1 MRHELTRILPYRPE
15 QLFELVGDV
24 EQYPKFVPWISAL
37 RVWNRRETAP
47 GITSLD
53 AEASVGFSFL
63 RERFSTRV
71 VRDANTRT
79 ITVSLLSG
87 PFRKLHNRWRFE
99 EHPTGTAVHFE
110 IDFEFKIRML
120 DRLLDANFDH
130 AVNRLIGCFDERAR
144 ALYGP

>member
-1 MRHELTRILPYRPE
+1 MRHELDRVLPYRPE

-37 RVWNRRETAP
+37 RVWNQRQVAP
-47 GITSLD
+47 GVTSLD
-53 AEASVGFSFL
+53 AEARVGFSFL

-71 VRDANTRT
+71 VRDAGPRV

-87 PFRKLHNRWRFE
+87 PFRRLHNCWKF
-99 EHPTGTAVHFE
+99 HDDPAGTRVHFE

-130 AVNRLIGCFDERAR
+130 AVNRLIACFDERAR
-144 ALYGP
+144 ALYGA

>member
-47 GITSLD
+47 GVSSLD

-99 EHPTGTAVHFE
+99 EHESGTAVQFE

-130 AVNRLIGCFDERAR
+130 AVNKLIACFDERAR
-144 ALYGP
+144 ALYGA

>member
-1 MRHELTRILPYRPE
+1 MRHELTRILPYRPD

-24 EQYPKFVPWISAL
+24 EQYPKFVPWVTGL

-47 GITSLD
+47 GVTSLD

-63 RERFSTRV
+63 REKFSTRV
-71 VRDANTRT
+71 VRDSGPKT

-87 PFRKLHNRWRFE
+87 PFRRLHNRWKFLD
-99 EHPTGTAVHFE
+99 HPTGTLVEFE
-110 IDFEFKIRML
+110 IDFEFKIKML

>member
-1 MRHELTRILPYRPE
+1 LRHELTRVLPYRPD

-37 RVWNRRETAP
+37 RVWNQREVVP
-47 GITSLD
+47 GVTSLD

-71 VRDANTRT
+71 VRDAAART

-87 PFRKLHNRWRFE
+87 PFRKLHNRWKFV
-99 EHPTGTAVHFE
+99 EHPTGTLVEFE

-130 AVNRLIGCFDERAR
+130 AVNRLIGCFDARAK
-144 ALYGP
+144 ALYG

>member
-1 MRHELTRILPYRPE
+1 MRHELTRILPYQPE

-24 EQYPKFVPWISAL
+24 EQYPKFVPWVSGL
-37 RVWNRRETAP
+37 RAWNRREVSP
-47 GITSLD
+47 GVSSLD
-53 AEASVGFSFL
+53 AEAQVGFSFL

-71 VRDANTRT
+71 VRDSAART

-87 PFRKLHNRWRFE
+87 PFRRLHNRWRFLD
-99 EHPTGTAVHFE
+99 HPSGTLVEFE

-130 AVNRLIGCFDERAR
+130 AVNRLIACFDERAR
-144 ALYGP
+144 ALYGA